1 VDGSMDKT
9 LVAAACGGD
18 RQAYAELIQLHY
30 KPVFLACLGIL
41 GRTCDAEDVAQATF
55 LKGFTEIQRLRDG
68 AQFRAWI
75 IRIAKNNSIN
85 LLRKRQRMDRSTD
98 NLNDPPAAGHGAT
111 HTIDLDRALA
121 RLPEPLRSPLVMY
134 YLDGQSV
141 QKVAEQLSMS
151 ASNVYQRLRMG
162 LQEIHRLLVEQGDAR

>member
-1 VDGSMDKT
+1 LDSSMDKT

-18 RQAYAELIQLHY
+18 RQAYAELIRLHY

-41 GRTCDAEDVAQATF
+41 GSTFDAEDVAQATF
-55 LKGFTEIQRLRDG
+55 LKGFTEIRRLRDG

-75 IRIAKNNSIN
+75 MRIARNESIN
-85 LLRKRQRMDRSTD
+85 LLRKRQRMVHLME
-98 NLNDPPAAGHGAT
+98 NLVLPSAGQEAT

-134 YLDGQSV
+134 YLDGQDV
-141 QKVAEQLSMS
+141 QKVAKQLKMS
-151 ASNVYQRLRMG
+151 ASNVYQRLRTG
-162 LQEIHRLLVEQGDAR
+162 LQQLHQYLVEQGDSR

>member
-1 VDGSMDKT
+1 MDKT
-9 LVAAACGGD
+9 LVAAACGDD

-55 LKGFTEIQRLRDG
+55 LKGFTEIRRLRDG
-68 AQFRAWI
+68 AQFKAWI
-75 IRIAKNNSIN
+75 IRIARNDSIN
-85 LLRKRQRMDRSTD
+85 LLRRKHRMERPRES
-98 NLNDPPAAGHGAT
+98 LVHPSVGQEAT

-141 QKVAEQLSMS
+141 PKVAEHLSMS
-151 ASNVYQRLRMG
+151 ASNVYQRLRTG
-162 LQEIHRLLVEQGDAR
+162 LQQLHQFLVEQGDAR